1 MSTFNWCVYLSSHN
15 KETVTKM
22 KREFIRFCYMHSE
35 AAQCNWI
42 PCGILNKVWK
52 HNYPFIFNLC
62 RFMRYS
68 RIILY
73 YDLFF
78 GRRSINHNGNETV
91 KAWYV
96 RSMWIIAVLI
106 NSCISFVGVTADDHM
121 MKVETVHCSACSV
134 YIPALHSS
142 VQQHL
147 KSPDHIKGKQVSF
160 NLP

>member
-1 MSTFNWCVYLSSHN
+1 
-15 KETVTKM
+15 M
-22 KREFIRFCYMHSE
+22 K
-35 AAQCNWI
+35 AN
-42 PCGILNKVWK
+42 
-52 HNYPFIFNLC
+52 NYPFIFNLC
-62 RFMRYS
+62 RFMRYG
-68 RIILY
+68 RKTLY
-73 YDLFF
+73 SGPFF
-78 GRRSINHNGNETV
+78 GRRSINHNGNEIV
-91 KAWYV
+91 KTWFV
-96 RSMWIIAVLI
+96 RSIWIIAFLI

>member
-1 MSTFNWCVYLSSHN
+1 MLHAFWSCSVQLNT
-15 KETVTKM
+15 
-22 KREFIRFCYMHSE
+22 
-35 AAQCNWI
+35 
-42 PCGILNKVWK
+42 CGILNKVWK
-52 HNYPFIFNLC
+52 QI
-62 RFMRYS
+62 
-68 RIILY
+68 IILSFLIY
-73 YDLFF
+73 ADLWDTVEKLYTLVLFF
-78 GRRSINHNGNETV
+78 GRRSINHNGNEIV
-91 KAWYV
+91 KTWFV
-96 RSMWIIAVLI
+96 RSIWIIAFLI